1 MDIRPVLWIV
11 VVSLGI
17 DAEKFGVFQKLPRIL
32 AEVGQ
37 TVHIP
42 CSFMANVN
50 KAIGSYQW
58 YQGGRNGIEV
68 SNETAEY
75 RGRILKSGED
85 FMQARDA
92 SIRLRDVRVNDSG
105 RYYCKITLMQ
115 LGEEYGAG
123 TELTV
128 RGTELTVRGIDSEKF
143 SVFQKLPRILAEVG
157 QTVHIPCSFT
167 ANVNKAIGSYQ
178 WYQGGRNGIEVSN
191 ETAEYRGRI
200 LKSGEDFMQ
209 TRDTS
214 IRLRDVRVND
224 SGLYYCKVIL
234 MQLGEEY
241 GAGTKLTVRGIDAEK
256 FSVFQKLPRILAEVG
271 QTVHIPCSFTAN
283 VNKAI
288 GSYQWYQ
295 GGRNGIEVSNETAEY
310 RGRILKSG
318 EDFMQARD
326 ASILIRDVRVNDSGL
341 YYCKI
346 TLMQLGEEYGAGT
359 ELTVIEKTKPVK
371 SLLSILIISS
381 VVELGLLLLATP
393 YCVKLSRMNGK
404 DTQQAQRQDTV
415 IPEIACMEDNIT
427 SVLLNEVEDM
437 DVNEEEQSIYTPME
451 SLKTFGNSL
460 ENMMGSQSSPIKSQ
474 KQITTTEPIQYA
486 SINIDFLKQ
495 RSSLNVAAACD
506 DLEHDYGYDE
516 LNITAKRI
524 PNPEKVSVNQENG
537 ADSDQ
542 STSAVNESA
551 MNVGSQSSILNSEAE
566 EKIQCDVCLY
576 DAIQD

>member
-1 MDIRPVLWIV
+1 MEAAGRWRWCSGIVMGKMDIRPVLWIV

-241 GAGTKLTVRGIDAEK
+241 GAGTKLTVR
-256 FSVFQKLPRILAEVG
+256 
-271 QTVHIPCSFTAN
+271 
-283 VNKAI
+283 
-288 GSYQWYQ
+288 
-295 GGRNGIEVSNETAEY
+295 
-310 RGRILKSG
+310 
-318 EDFMQARD
+318 
-326 ASILIRDVRVNDSGL
+326 
-341 YYCKI
+341 
-346 TLMQLGEEYGAGT
+346 
-359 ELTVIEKTKPVK
+359 EKTKPVK